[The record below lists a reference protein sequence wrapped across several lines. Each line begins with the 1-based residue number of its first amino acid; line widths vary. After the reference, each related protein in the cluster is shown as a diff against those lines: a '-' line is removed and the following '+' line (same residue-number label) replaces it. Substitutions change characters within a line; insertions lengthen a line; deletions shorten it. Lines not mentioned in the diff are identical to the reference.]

1 MLMQA
6 STPQLVFALTTTG
19 ADIFAAMTRVAVAS
33 LRHSNPGLA
42 ILIACDQES
51 LAALQRERHPLI
63 READAWL
70 GVETP
75 PGSAATRNRHVKTS
89 LREIVSGR
97 FLFLDSDVF
106 VRGPLEQ
113 LFRLEEDI
121 AAAPNHS
128 RHIQHEQLP
137 AQDAEVIESL
147 GWQVNPA
154 LYVNGGIIYYNDT
167 PGARR
172 FATAWHRHWKLS
184 SRQLGQY
191 RDQPALNAAL
201 HAENPRLHVLPH
213 AYNLQV
219 KWSGEWQDQPII
231 WHYNYTSR
239 DEMRTNFEILAAEL
253 QHGAKLDMQRIAAMA
268 EQNHP

>member
-1 MLMQA
+1 MQV

-19 ADIFAAMTRVAVAS
+19 ADIFAAMTRIAVAS
-33 LRHSNPGLA
+33 LRHSNPGLP
-42 ILIACDQES
+42 ILIACDRES
-51 LAALQRERHPLI
+51 LAALQRVRHPLI
-63 READAWL
+63 HEADAWL
-70 GVETP
+70 GIETP
-75 PGSAATRNRHVKTS
+75 PGNAATRNRHVKTS
-89 LREIVSGR
+89 LRETVSGR

-113 LFRLEEDI
+113 LFRLDEDI

-128 RHIQHEQLP
+128 LRSWREQLP
-137 AQDAEVIESL
+137 SQDAEVIASL
-147 GWQVNPA
+147 GWQVDPG
-154 LYVNGGIIYYNDT
+154 LYVNGGVIYYNDT

-172 FATAWHRHWKLS
+172 FALAWHRRWKIS
-184 SRQLGQY
+184 SQQLGQY

-201 HAENPRLHVLPH
+201 HAESPRLHVLSH
-213 AYNLQV
+213 AYNHQV
-219 KWSGEWQDQPII
+219 KWNSGWQERPVI

-239 DEMRTNFEILAAEL
+239 DELRTSFEMLAAEL

>member
-1 MLMQA
+1 MIMRA
-6 STPQLVFALTTTG
+6 STPQLVFVLTTTG
-19 ADIFAAMTRVAVAS
+19 TDIFAAMTRIAVAS
-33 LRHSNPGLA
+33 LRHSNPGLS

-51 LAALQRERHPLI
+51 LAALRRERHPLLS
-63 READAWL
+63 EADAWL

-97 FLFLDSDVF
+97 LLFLDSDVF

-113 LFRLEEDI
+113 LFQLEEDI

-128 RHIQHEQLP
+128 RHTRHEQLP
-137 AQDAEVIESL
+137 SQDAEMITSL
-147 GWQVNPA
+147 GWRVDPG
-154 LYVNGGIIYYNDT
+154 LYVNGGLIYYNDT

-172 FATAWHRHWKLS
+172 FASAWHRHWKLS
-184 SRQLGQY
+184 SEQLGLY

-201 HAENPRLHVLPH
+201 HAERPRLHVLPH
-213 AYNLQV
+213 TYNHQV
-219 KWSGEWQDQPII
+219 KWNGERPEQSII

-239 DEMRTNFEILAAEL
+239 EETRTSFEMLAEEL
-253 QHGAKLDMQRIAAMA
+253 QHGATLDMRRIAAMA
-268 EQNHP
+268 EQSEP